1 MPACAAQV
9 HLVKLRGRLGQTG
22 RGNRVAV
29 CYRIAEMSEVA
40 SPPDPALPT
49 GGAYLTRGQ
58 ERALALTIAVVT
70 ANAYYIHP
78 IIGEVG
84 RAFGVGEAQIG
95 LVPALNQLAL
105 ALGILLLL
113 PLGDFYRNRTLCL
126 IFVAAQTL
134 SIGAMVLAPG
144 FIAFTAASTVLGFF
158 TIAPYLIPA
167 YASKRVAPERL
178 GVVTAELT
186 AAVIFGILVARVS
199 AGVIAAHADW
209 HTVYIGALVLMAGV
223 TAALPLAMRSE
234 SGAAKQAQA
243 RYGAV
248 IASVFTLAARHP
260 DTRISA
266 AIQGLNFAI
275 FTASWLALALHLT
288 GPDMGYGTDDV
299 GYLAAVAAISVFT
312 TPRLGRWA
320 DRVGP
325 RRARI
330 AAALVQLAGIAL
342 FYPLGFSIWALLVPL
357 FIVNL
362 VGPTVDVTGRMT
374 LFTLAPE
381 IRTRLTTSYIVTM
394 FTGGA
399 IGSALGTAVFEW
411 SGWGGTCALLL
422 AMSCCVVGLSFY
434 AEKRWRGLQ
443 AQ

>member
-1 MPACAAQV
+1 MTPPPPA
-9 HLVKLRGRLGQTG
+9 
-22 RGNRVAV
+22 
-29 CYRIAEMSEVA
+29 
-40 SPPDPALPT
+40 P
-49 GGAYLTRGQ
+49 AYLTRTQ

-78 IIGEVG
+78 IIGEVARG
-84 RAFGVGEAQIG
+84 FGVGEAEIG

-126 IFVAAQTL
+126 VFVAGQTL
-134 SIGAMVLAPG
+134 CLAGMVLAPG
-144 FIAFTAASTVLGFF
+144 FVAFTAASTLLGFC

-167 YASKRVAPERL
+167 FASKRVAPERL
-178 GVVTAELT
+178 GAVTAQLT
-186 AAVIFGILVARVS
+186 AAVIFGILVARVG
-199 AGVIAAHADW
+199 AGIIAARADW
-209 HTVYIGALVLMAGV
+209 HTVYVCALALMVAVTAFLPIAMKSEAGAPKQPPASYGAL
-223 TAALPLAMRSE
+223 
-234 SGAAKQAQA
+234 
-243 RYGAV
+243 

-260 DTRISA
+260 DMRISA

-288 GPDMGYGTDDV
+288 GPAMGYGTDDV
-299 GYLAAVAAISVFT
+299 GYLAGIAAVSVFT

-330 AAALVQLAGIAL
+330 AAALMQLAGIAL
-342 FYPLGFSIWALLVPL
+342 FYPLGFSIWSIVVPL
-357 FIVNL
+357 FITNL

-394 FTGGA
+394 FVGGA
-399 IGSALGTAVFEW
+399 IGSAAGTAVFDLG
-411 SGWGGTCALLL
+411 GWGATCALLL
-422 AMSCCVVGLSFY
+422 AASCVVVALSLY
-434 AEKRWRGLQ
+434 AERSWKADVGVQ
-443 AQ
+443 SV

>member
-1 MPACAAQV
+1 LNDAPPAS
-9 HLVKLRGRLGQTG
+9 G
-22 RGNRVAV
+22 
-29 CYRIAEMSEVA
+29 
-40 SPPDPALPT
+40 PAP
-49 GGAYLTRGQ
+49 AYLTRTQ

-78 IIGEVG
+78 IIGDVA
-84 RAFGVGEAQIG
+84 RAFGVGEAEIG

-105 ALGILLLL
+105 AVGILLLL

-126 IFVAAQTL
+126 IFVAGQTVCL
-134 SIGAMVLAPG
+134 GGMVVAPG
-144 FIAFTAASTVLGFF
+144 FIAFTAASTLLGFF

-178 GVVTAELT
+178 GAVTAQLT
-186 AAVIFGILVARVS
+186 AAVIFGILVARVG
-199 AGVIAAHADW
+199 AGIIAEHADW
-209 HTVYIGALVLMAGV
+209 HTVYVAALALMAGV
-223 TAALPLAMRSE
+223 TAFLPFAMRSE
-234 SGAAKQAQA
+234 TAAAKHPPASYRA
-243 RYGAV
+243 L
-248 IASVFTLAARHP
+248 IASVFTLAAKHP
-260 DTRISA
+260 DMRISA

-299 GYLAAVAAISVFT
+299 GYLAAIAAVSVFT

-325 RRARI
+325 RRARV
-330 AAALVQLAGIAL
+330 AAAVVQLSGIAL
-342 FYPLGFSIWALLVPL
+342 FYPLGFSIWAMVVPL

-394 FTGGA
+394 FVGGA
-399 IGSALGTAVFEW
+399 AGSAAGTAVFDW
-411 SGWGGTCALLL
+411 AGWGGTCALLFT
-422 AMSCCVVGLSFY
+422 MSCCVLALAIH
-434 AEKRWRGLQ
+434 AERRWRLCNED
-443 AQ
+443 

>member
-1 MPACAAQV
+1 MTQPA
-9 HLVKLRGRLGQTG
+9 
-22 RGNRVAV
+22 
-29 CYRIAEMSEVA
+29 
-40 SPPDPALPT
+40 PAP
-49 GGAYLTRGQ
+49 AYLTRTQ

-105 ALGILLLL
+105 AVGILLLL

-126 IFVAAQTL
+126 IFVAGQTL
-134 SIGAMVLAPG
+134 CLGGMVLAPG
-144 FIAFTAASTVLGFF
+144 FIAFTAASTLLGFF

-167 YASKRVAPERL
+167 FASKRVAPERL
-178 GVVTAELT
+178 GAVTAQLT
-186 AAVIFGILVARVS
+186 AAVIFGILVARVG
-199 AGVIAAHADW
+199 AGIIAARTDW
-209 HTVYIGALVLMAGV
+209 HTVYVGALVLMIAV
-223 TAALPLAMRSE
+223 TAVLHFAMPSE
-234 SGAAKQAQA
+234 GGSAKQPPAGY
-243 RYGAV
+243 RAV
-248 IASVFTLAARHP
+248 IASVFTLAAKHP
-260 DTRISA
+260 DMRISA

-288 GPDMGYGTDDV
+288 GPAMGYGTDDV
-299 GYLAAVAAISVFT
+299 GYLAGIAAVSVFT

-320 DRVGP
+320 DKVGP

-330 AAALVQLAGIAL
+330 GAALVQLSGIAL
-342 FYPLGFSIWALLVPL
+342 FYPLGFSVWALIVPL

-374 LFTLAPE
+374 LFTLAPD

-394 FTGGA
+394 FVGGA
-399 IGSALGTAVFEW
+399 VGSAAGTAVFDW
-411 SGWGGTCALLL
+411 GGWGATCALLL
-422 AMSCCVVGLSFY
+422 AMSCCVVALSLH
-434 AEKRWRGLQ
+434 AERRWQQQGIVNAR
-443 AQ
+443 